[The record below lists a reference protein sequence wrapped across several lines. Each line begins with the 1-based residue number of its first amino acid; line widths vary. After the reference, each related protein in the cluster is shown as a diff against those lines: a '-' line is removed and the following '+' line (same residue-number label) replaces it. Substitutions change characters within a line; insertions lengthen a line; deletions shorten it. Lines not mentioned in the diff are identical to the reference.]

1 MSNPTNRFN
10 KSSSSYSPEIDDI
23 PDDEKMRLI
32 KESGIFKTL
41 NQVETERQERSS
53 VVEEDDDPYAHGP
66 IFKAFIYTIPLC
78 SVYSV
83 MDILVHRQ
91 YNEDVSFL
99 PFSARVLKMAPIL
112 WFFVYYTNKNVNKTW
127 MQAFMFLGS
136 IVCGSYMIYIFNK
149 ISYSGVMRKC
159 PPVSTLWIYF
169 VLQLNLLPS
178 ALSLVFV
185 FLFFWIGG
193 FKLG

>member
-1 MSNPTNRFN
+1 MGNPTNRFN
-10 KSSSSYSPEIDDI
+10 KTSSYSPEIDDI

-41 NQVETERQERSS
+41 KQAEADRQERSS
-53 VVEEDDDPYAHGP
+53 VAVETDDPYAHGP

-99 PFSARVLKMAPIL
+99 PFSIRVLKIAPSK
-112 WFFVYYTNKNVNKTW
+112 Y
-127 MQAFMFLGS
+127 
-136 IVCGSYMIYIFNK
+136 C
-149 ISYSGVMRKC
+149 C
-159 PPVSTLWIYF
+159 C
-169 VLQLNLLPS
+169 
-178 ALSLVFV
+178 
-185 FLFFWIGG
+185 
-193 FKLG
+193 